1 MLHRLEPVL
10 RADLQNF
17 LEITDAIAPFP
28 ELHPT
33 LTWFAR
39 SPSDATPLGAYLQ
52 NRRQLRAL
60 LAPANWRL
68 VVMSDTMPST
78 FDALSELRLR
88 TLCQSTVPMSDV
100 FPAHAAELRGFVVD
114 RVVPCQLFE
123 ADEVSQLRARYGA
136 DLSLGSLAALPNNEW
151 HVCLVRG
158 RVNSTPW
165 IFAVAHMD
173 PRCFWSEVV
182 ERDMLTV
189 GAYAELGFS
198 FAESWLLSDL
208 IGAGVVSAMGG
219 RPPRTSLQ
227 VTDGAAT
234 PHGDPS
240 RP

>member
-17 LEITDAIAPFP
+17 LEIADAIAPSP

-39 SPSDATPLGAYLQ
+39 SPSDATPLGAYLH
-52 NRRQLRAL
+52 NLRQLRTL

-88 TLCQSTVPMSDV
+88 TLCRSIVPMSDV
-100 FPAHAAELRGFVVD
+100 FPAYAAELRGIVVD
-114 RVVPCQLFE
+114 RVVPRQLFRP
-123 ADEVSQLRARYGA
+123 DEVSQLRVRYGA
-136 DLSLGSLAALPNNEW
+136 DLSRNAVAALPNNEW

-158 RVNSTPW
+158 RVHSTPW

-182 ERDMLTV
+182 ERDLLTV

-198 FAESWLLSDL
+198 FAESWHLSDL
-208 IGAGVVSAMGG
+208 IGAGVVSVMGG

-227 VTDGAAT
+227 VPDGEAIRQSDA
-234 PHGDPS
+234 S